1 MLFKKFDLA
10 TRVSAITIF
19 FNILLFILKFF
30 SGIVSHSKAMLSDA
44 VHTLSDVFSTVVV
57 IIGIRLSRR
66 GADKTHQYGHDRM
79 EPIASVLLSFLLFVT
94 GFAIGW
100 SSIESIF
107 SDHYSVVEAPGLLAL
122 VASLISILVKEIMYW
137 YTRFAAK
144 KIESQAM
151 LADAWHHRSDALSS
165 VGAFLG
171 IVGARMGF
179 FVLDSIA
186 SILISL
192 CICKISIDIFL
203 DSVNKL
209 VDKSCDDAVVNQ
221 IVSII
226 KSQDELVQI
235 DEIKTRLFGN
245 KIYVDIEISLDGN
258 RSLFDSHEV
267 ARRIHDIVEEELSL
281 VKHCMIHVNPY

>member
-179 FVLDSIA
+179 
-186 SILISL
+186 
-192 CICKISIDIFL
+192 
-203 DSVNKL
+203 
-209 VDKSCDDAVVNQ
+209 
-221 IVSII
+221 
-226 KSQDELVQI
+226 
-235 DEIKTRLFGN
+235 LF
-245 KIYVDIEISLDGN
+245 
-258 RSLFDSHEV
+258 
-267 ARRIHDIVEEELSL
+267 
-281 VKHCMIHVNPY
+281 